1 MKYLFIVGFYL
12 FALKAKGQTVEYPY
26 PLHFISLTIENKT
39 VRMAYMDI
47 AAAKPNGETVLLFHG
62 KNFNGY
68 YWKDVISFLNASG
81 YRVVVPDQVGW
92 GLSDK
97 PDIHYS
103 FHLLANNTRQ
113 LLDSLKIGKVHVIGH
128 SMGGM

>member
-1 MKYLFIVGFYL
+1 MKLFLAILISLGTLTVGAQPL
-12 FALKAKGQTVEYPY
+12 SYPY
-26 PLHFISLTIENKT
+26 SVGYLSLQLEGKT
-39 VRMAYMDI
+39 VRMAYMDVG
-47 AAAKPNGETVLLFHG
+47 AEKPNGKTVLLLHG

-68 YWKDVISFLNASG
+68 YWKGVIAFLRAGG

-113 LLDSLKIGKVHVIGH
+113 LLDSLKIE
-128 SMGGM
+128 